1 MSRPIVSFPE
11 FLFAAGTRAL
21 GGIGIGLLLAE
32 HLNSRRRRTF
42 GLGLLAI
49 GALTTIPLARRI
61 LPRVRDRSAAA
72 SELPPVTEADVG

>member
-11 FLFAAGTRAL
+11 FLFGAGTRAL

-32 HLNSRRRRTF
+32 HLKSRQRRAL
-42 GLGLLAI
+42 GLGLLAV

-61 LPRVRDRSAAA
+61 LPRVGIAPLRRQNFRQ
-72 SELPPVTEADVG
+72 